1 MERCMKVCSVR
12 FEWFRSLARQRR
24 GIRYTRIPCVRSF
37 FVFLCGTGEG
47 RMSRRCNDISKTA
60 KDHVF
65 RPHISSIP
73 IEGTKEMQ
81 LGTCFEVIRHSSP
94 ENFVPTHPT
103 QPATPTS
110 PRKTSFA
117 PRRPISQGQDSS
129 KLFRGQHAWSK
140 RDAHNV
146 HHPELEQ

>member
-1 MERCMKVCSVR
+1 
-12 FEWFRSLARQRR
+12 
-24 GIRYTRIPCVRSF
+24 
-37 FVFLCGTGEG
+37 
-47 RMSRRCNDISKTA
+47 MSRRCNDISKTA

-110 PRKTSFA
+110 PRKTSFCA
-117 PRRPISQGQDSS
+117 KETDFPRSGFLKIVSWPACLVEERRP
-129 KLFRGQHAWSK
+129 
-140 RDAHNV
+140 
-146 HHPELEQ
+146 